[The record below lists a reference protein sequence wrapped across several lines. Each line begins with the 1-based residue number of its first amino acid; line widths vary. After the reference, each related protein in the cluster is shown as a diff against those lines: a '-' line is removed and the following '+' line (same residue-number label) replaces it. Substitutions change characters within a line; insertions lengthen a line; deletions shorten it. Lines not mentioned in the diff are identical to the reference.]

1 MISSFFSGRLSSS
14 SSSNVDDNRFNDVK
28 LWPEILQ
35 NNETLFSTEEK
46 KVIASLLRDGQHHLF
61 DNWDILGV
69 NDERKHFM
77 LGQIAMFNQE
87 LPGGLSSYISR
98 AKKLL
103 LSSKNDENPLKGW
116 KPEVPKGIQVS
127 PFDEEY
133 LKYEKLGIDKLALCG
148 FVLVAGGLGERLG
161 YSGIKVELP
170 VEMITKTTYLELY
183 CKQILA
189 IQTLCQ
195 NKNRKE
201 NEKIIG
207 DNIQNDHDNGTPVSS
222 PSPSIKSEKEL
233 KFDEIY
239 PQSIT
244 TKNTSNT
251 TGNPILNDLSLIPLV
266 IMVSDD
272 TEDQTI
278 ELLEQNNYFGL
289 KKVQVT
295 ILKQQKVP
303 ALIDIHAHL
312 ALVDGDPYKIDA
324 KPHGHGDIHSLMH
337 ISGTAKRWYK
347 AGVEWVVFFQ
357 DTNGLAFNALST
369 MLGVSI
375 KHNLDVN
382 TLTVPRKA
390 KQSMGAITQLVHT
403 ESYLGSGKTMTIN
416 VEYNQLDPLLR
427 ASGHYPNGDVNDPI
441 TNLSPFPGNTN
452 QLLFAMESY
461 FLHLEHSGGIM
472 PEFVNPKYVDGNK
485 NIFKKPTR
493 LECMMQDYPK
503 ILKSSSKVGFTLLPT
518 WFCYSPCKNNSN
530 DAVVAAAIGIP
541 PSCAYTAESDQYNC
555 HAQILRLIGVQC
567 PSATPKAYLN
577 INCVPGPQIVLF
589 PSFGI
594 FPSIIKS
601 KFISPER
608 VEITPRSTLVI
619 EGDVEIHSL
628 RLDGALKLIA
638 IPGTK
643 LIVKAGGNDDNHTAS
658 KQSYSSKII
667 SNAGYIY
674 KEIDTSRKEIIANQ
688 RVQATKNKDKI
699 SLSEIDLIRGY
710 VLEQI
715 AVQVIS
721 TEYGPKPPNIIDNLF
736 TNTNSNTSND
746 IVSPLSVN
754 SSVNNIASSPPRR
767 ASLVNNNGNNN
778 RRSVSIPTFAIPDRI
793 VEYVWT
799 GTNLL
804 LKDTYDAI
812 GEEELL
818 RDDTIDK
825 NNDCYC
831 SFLNFCTNKK

>member
-14 SSSNVDDNRFNDVK
+14 NVDDNRFNDVN
-28 LWPEILQ
+28 LWPQILQ
-35 NNETLFSTEEK
+35 NNEALFSAEEK
-46 KVIASLLRDGQHHLF
+46 KTIASLLRDGQHHLF
-61 DNWDILGV
+61 DNWDELGI
-69 NDERKHFM
+69 NDDRKHFL
-77 LGQIAMFNQE
+77 LGQITMFNQE

-133 LKYEKLGIDKLALCG
+133 LKYEQLGLDRLALCG

-170 VEMITKTTYLELY
+170 VEMVTRTTYLELY
-183 CKQILA
+183 CKQIVA

-195 NKNRKE
+195 NKHRQE
-201 NEKIIG
+201 NN
-207 DNIQNDHDNGTPVSS
+207 NIVVENDQTDDNGTPVSS
-222 PSPSIKSEKEL
+222 PSPSIKAEKEL

-244 TKNTSNT
+244 TKNSSSA
-251 TGNPILNDLSLIPLV
+251 TGNPLLHDLSLIPLV

-289 KKVQVT
+289 KKPQVT

-303 ALIDIHAHL
+303 ALIDVHAHL
-312 ALVDGDPYKIDA
+312 ALVEGDPYKIDA

-390 KQSMGAITQLVHT
+390 KQSMGAITQLVQT
-403 ESYLGSGKTMTIN
+403 ESFLGSGKTMTIN
-416 VEYNQLDPLLR
+416 IEYNQLDPLLR
-427 ASGHYPNGDVNDPI
+427 ASGQYPNGDVNDPV

-461 FLHLEHSGGIM
+461 FLHLEHSGGSM
-472 PEFVNPKYVDGNK
+472 PEFVNPKYADGNK
-485 NIFKKPTR
+485 NVFKKPTR

-503 ILKSSSKVGFTLLPT
+503 ILKSSSKVGFTLLPS

-541 PSCAYTAESDQYNC
+541 PSCAYTAETDQYNC

-567 PSATPKAYLN
+567 PSAPPKSYLN
-577 INCVPGPQIVLF
+577 ITCIPGPQIVLL

-594 FPSIIKS
+594 FPSILKS
-601 KFISPER
+601 KFIHPER

-628 RLDGALKLIA
+628 RLDGALQLIA
-638 IPGTK
+638 VPGTK
-643 LIVKAGGNDDNHTAS
+643 LIVKAGDNDDLCAPS
-658 KQSYSSKII
+658 KQTYSSKII
-667 SNAGYIY
+667 SNAGYVY
-674 KEIDTSRKEIIANQ
+674 KEIDVSRKAVIDHQ
-688 RVQATKNKDKI
+688 RVQTNKNKDKF
-699 SLSEIDLIRGY
+699 LLNEIDFIRGY
-710 VLEQI
+710 VLEKVAI
-715 AVQVIS
+715 QVIS
-721 TEYGPKPPNIIDNLF
+721 TEDGPKPPNIIDNLF
-736 TNTNSNTSND
+736 TNSNSNASND
-746 IVSPLSVN
+746 IISPLAVN
-754 SSVNNIASSPPRR
+754 SNSASSPPRR
-767 ASLVNNNGNNN
+767 ASLGGNNN
-778 RRSVSIPTFAIPDRI
+778 VNNSRRSVSIPTFTLPDRR
-793 VEYVWT
+793 VDYVWT
-799 GTNLL
+799 GTKLL
-804 LKDTYDAI
+804 LKDAYDAL
-812 GEEELL
+812 GEDELPH
-818 RDDTIDK
+818 DDTNEI

-831 SFLNFCTNKK
+831 SFLNFCYKK

>member
-14 SSSNVDDNRFNDVK
+14 NPDDNRFNDVN
-28 LWPEILQ
+28 LWPQILQ
-35 NNETLFSTEEK
+35 NNEALFSAEEK
-46 KVIASLLRDGQHHLF
+46 KIIASLLRDGQHHLF
-61 DNWDILGV
+61 DNWDELGI

-77 LGQIAMFNQE
+77 LGQITLFNQE

-116 KPEVPKGIQVS
+116 RPEVPKGIQVS

-133 LKYEKLGIDKLALCG
+133 LKYEQLGLDRLALCG

-170 VEMITKTTYLELY
+170 VEMVTRTTYLELY
-183 CKQILA
+183 CKQIVA
-189 IQTLCQ
+189 IQNLCR
-195 NKNRKE
+195 NKHRQE
-201 NEKIIG
+201 NNNIIVKT
-207 DNIQNDHDNGTPVSS
+207 DQIDENGSPVSS

-239 PQSIT
+239 PQSMT
-244 TKNTSNT
+244 TKNSSNA
-251 TGNPILNDLSLIPLV
+251 TGNPLQHDLSLIPLV

-289 KKVQVT
+289 KKPQVT
-295 ILKQQKVP
+295 LLKQQKVP
-303 ALIDIHAHL
+303 ALIDVHAHL
-312 ALVDGDPYKIDA
+312 ALVEGDPYKIDA

-390 KQSMGAITQLVHT
+390 KQSMGAITQLVQT
-403 ESYLGSGKTMTIN
+403 ESFLGGGKSMTIN

-427 ASGHYPNGDVNDPI
+427 ASGQYPNGDVNDPV

-461 FLHLEHSGGIM
+461 FLHLEHSGGSM
-472 PEFVNPKYVDGNK
+472 PEFVNPKYVDGNR

-503 ILKSSSKVGFTLLPT
+503 ILKSSSKVGFTLLPS

-541 PSCAYTAESDQYNC
+541 PSCAYTAETDQYNC

-567 PSATPKAYLN
+567 PPATPKSYLN
-577 INCVPGPQIVLF
+577 ITCVPGPQIVLL

-594 FPSIIKS
+594 FPSILKS
-601 KFISPER
+601 KFVHPER
-608 VEITPRSTLVI
+608 VEITQRSTLVI

-643 LIVKAGGNDDNHTAS
+643 LIVNAGDHDDLCATS
-658 KQSYSSKII
+658 EQRYSSKII

-674 KEIDTSRKEIIANQ
+674 KEIDVGRKEVIDHQ
-688 RVQATKNKDKI
+688 RVQKSKNKDKI
-699 SLSEIDLIRGY
+699 LLNEIDFIRGY
-710 VLEQI
+710 VLEQVAI
-715 AVQVIS
+715 QVIS
-721 TEYGPKPPNIIDNLF
+721 TEDGPKPPNIIDNLF
-736 TNTNSNTSND
+736 MNSNSNVSND
-746 IVSPLSVN
+746 IISPLAVN
-754 SSVNNIASSPPRR
+754 SSGASSPPRR
-767 ASLVNNNGNNN
+767 ASLGNNN
-778 RRSVSIPTFAIPDRI
+778 VSNHRRSVSIRPFAPPDRI
-793 VEYVWT
+793 IEYVWT
-799 GTNLL
+799 GTKLL
-804 LKDTYDAI
+804 LKDAYDAL
-812 GEEELL
+812 GEDELL
-818 RDDTIDK
+818 HDDKNET

-831 SFLNFCTNKK
+831 SFLNFFC